1 MDSHVLFPTFK
12 QQQQFQEVAA
22 MANKCVLTWF
32 VMCAPQ
38 LRAVRHGG
46 QVAQLAALA
55 HVAAAPRHLHQG
67 PARTA
72 DAHALRS
79 GARQPVSIYT

>member
-1 MDSHVLFPTFK
+1 MR
-12 QQQQFQEVAA
+12 
-22 MANKCVLTWF
+22 VLTWF

-67 PARTA
+67 PARAA